1 VVLVVLVAGGCSSGG
16 PAPPGQGTTTQAPLP
31 AGATPS
37 SISTM
42 VCSKEAQRD
51 IAAPLG
57 VTATV
62 TTPTWQDHRY
72 TCRYT
77 YPGGSFTLS
86 VKELSSKKETDAY
99 YASLGRQLGDTGTV
113 NGLGQGAFTTGNG
126 SIVARKDWKV
136 LTVDI
141 SGLPPQ
147 FGVPPTSAAD
157 VAATIADVIMACWRG
172 D

>member
-1 VVLVVLVAGGCSSGG
+1 
-16 PAPPGQGTTTQAPLP
+16 
-31 AGATPS
+31 
-37 SISTM
+37 M

-57 VTATV
+57 VTAAV
-62 TTPTWQDHRY
+62 TAPTWQDHVY
-72 TCRYT
+72 ACRYT

-86 VKELSSKKETDAY
+86 VKELSSKQETDDY
-99 YASLGRQLGDTGTV
+99 YASLGRQLGDTGAV
-113 NGLGQGAFTTGNG
+113 NGLGQGAFTTSNG

-147 FGVPPTSAAD
+147 FGVPPTSAPD

>member
-1 VVLVVLVAGGCSSGG
+1 
-16 PAPPGQGTTTQAPLP
+16 
-31 AGATPS
+31 
-37 SISTM
+37 M
-42 VCSKEAQRD
+42 VCAAEAQRD

-57 VTATV
+57 VTAAV
-62 TTPTWQDHRY
+62 TTPTWANHLY
-72 TCRYT
+72 TCKYA

-86 VKELSSKKETDAY
+86 VKELSSKQETDAY
-99 YASLGRQLGDTGTV
+99 YAALGQQLGDTGTV
-113 NGLGQGAFTTGNG
+113 NGLGQGAFTTRNG

-136 LTVDI
+136 LLVDI